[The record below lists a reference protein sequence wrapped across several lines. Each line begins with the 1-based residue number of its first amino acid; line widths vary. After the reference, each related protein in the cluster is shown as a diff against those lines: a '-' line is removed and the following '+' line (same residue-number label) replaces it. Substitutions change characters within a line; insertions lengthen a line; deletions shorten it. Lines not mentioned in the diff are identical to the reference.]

1 VPTLTRFSFLDPI
14 GSSDDPFQS
23 KKKTF
28 LGLPHQSGQTSGA
41 NVLLGKLF
49 LHAVVDLQC
58 NAIAMRA
65 EEFAFGW

>member
-1 VPTLTRFSFLDPI
+1 MIPSKA
-14 GSSDDPFQS
+14 
-23 KKKTF
+23 KKKPF
-28 LGLPHQSGQTSGA
+28 FGLPHQSGQTSGA

>member
-1 VPTLTRFSFLDPI
+1 MIPSKA
-14 GSSDDPFQS
+14 
-23 KKKTF
+23 KKKPF
-28 LGLPHQSGQTSGA
+28 FGLPHQSGQTSGA

-65 EEFAFGW
+65 EEFALEFHLHLVGYLMFTIR